1 MFTFLAGQ
9 VTTYN
14 LTLNLTG
21 MINIRSLQI
30 VVRPMIINTID
41 FFLSRKRL
49 SKSNLAETPKA
60 FSSSSISLE
69 FCRNVALSQRKSLAA
84 TIVQSC

>member
-41 FFLSRKRL
+41 FFYQEKGYRSPIWLKRL
-49 SKSNLAETPKA
+49 RLLVVHRYLL
-60 FSSSSISLE
+60 SSVE
-69 FCRNVALSQRKSLAA
+69 M
-84 TIVQSC
+84 